1 MSPKKI
7 KTFYSIG
14 ILLVIFISLSM
25 VEITSHYLFINET
38 NDVVSP
44 NKKTEFE
51 YDDYLG
57 WKGIKGFKGKSK
69 ITNVDI
75 EINAQGFR
83 DEDFLKKLKHAE
95 RTGSKKIL
103 FLGDSVLYGFL
114 IRKEDR
120 ISEQLKKVYSNQG
133 EEVVTFN
140 AGIPA
145 FGTGQQLR
153 VFEKLY
159 SQLNPHIVI
168 LLFVKN
174 DIADSS
180 LPYDY
185 RYLDRV
191 YKPFY
196 DFEGNLLFNNV
207 VPKRFSLSLKN
218 TFLDKFSFKRLID
231 KIQYL
236 IDDLRY
242 SSHGILEN
250 KRIKQEDG
258 TYLTMEDLFH
268 SKLYK
273 DIFDANKIRNFNL
286 IKKINEQVKN
296 NNKRFIVLTNF
307 GRNMRFL
314 KGIANFTETESSHHT
329 DILNFLDEN
338 SIEHSFFNKNF
349 DLNYFPCYR
358 VLIDGHPNYFWHY
371 SAALDTYNFI
381 EKKNVKPN
389 YLQTEWH
396 SKMPEKIDFEKA
408 DFPLYLYG
416 NWYNI
421 ESLGDSKGRW
431 IGGSAALA
439 IKPPKQIGDIE
450 LVVEGGTHFGP
461 GSKNNGQNSILNLKI
476 INYKNETIANAEIP
490 GTVNFKLRFKIGN
503 VNKRKPLCL
512 NLKPDKTIVPE
523 SDNRALSIYINKI
536 YAKVKAEG

>member
-1 MSPKKI
+1 MPQIKI
-7 KTFYSIG
+7 KAFYLIG
-14 ILLVIFISLSM
+14 ILLVIFISLSLI
-25 VEITSHYLFINET
+25 EITSQYLFVNET

-44 NKKTEFE
+44 NKVTEFE

-57 WKGIKGFKGKSK
+57 WKGIKGYKGKSE

-75 EINAQGFR
+75 GINGQGFR
-83 DEDFLKKLKHAE
+83 DEDFFQKLKHAQQ
-95 RTGSKKIL
+95 TGSKKIL
-103 FLGDSVLYGFL
+103 FLGDSVLYGYL
-114 IRKEDR
+114 IRKDDR
-120 ISEQLKKVYSNQG
+120 ISEQLKRIYSNQG

-153 VFEKLY
+153 IFEKFY
-159 SQLNPHIVI
+159 SQLNPDIVI

-185 RYLDRV
+185 RYPDRV

-196 DFEGNLLFNNV
+196 DFEGNLLFNGV
-207 VPKRFSLSLKN
+207 VPKRFSLFSKD
-218 TFLDKFSFKRLID
+218 TFFEKFSARHLID

-236 IDDLRY
+236 IDDIKY
-242 SSHGILEN
+242 STQDISKN
-250 KRIKQEDG
+250 KKIKLEDG

-268 SKLYK
+268 SERYK
-273 DIFDANKIRNFNL
+273 DIFEVNKFRNFNL
-286 IKKINEQVKN
+286 IKKINNQVKN
-296 NNKRFIVLTNF
+296 DGKRFIVLTNF
-307 GRNMRFL
+307 GRDMDFL
-314 KGIANFTETESSHHT
+314 NGIANFTETESSHHT
-329 DILNFLDEN
+329 DVLNFLDEN

-381 EKKNVKPN
+381 EKQNIKPN
-389 YLQTEWH
+389 YSQTEWY
-396 SKMPEKIDFEKA
+396 SKMPEEIDFEKG
-408 DFPLYLYG
+408 DYPLYLYG
-416 NWYNI
+416 DWHNI

-431 IGGSAALA
+431 IGRSAALA
-439 IKPPKQIGDIE
+439 IKPPQIGDVE

-461 GSKNNGQNSILNLKI
+461 SSKNNGQNSIMNLKLL
-476 INYKNETIANAEIP
+476 NYKNETIANAEIP
-490 GTVNFKLRFKIGN
+490 ETVNFTLRFKIGN

-523 SDNRALSIYINKI
+523 PDNRALSIYINKI
-536 YAKVKAEG
+536 YANVNGEG